1 LEGFGSG
8 GGRYSRTGEPSVDI
22 VNPFTLD
29 AFPYDSPNEG
39 VVNGVTQ
46 SQFDLS
52 RRGGF
57 ARGQITVAARDA
69 VDGSDGE
76 GNVVELAWATLNADV
91 DTLVVWWTLRS
102 GRPLDFAKSRC
113 CYLRNM
119 ALGR

>member
-8 GGRYSRTGEPSVDI
+8 TGEPSVDI

-29 AFPYDSPNEG
+29 AFPHDSPNKG

-52 RRGGF
+52 RRDGF
-57 ARGQITVAARDA
+57 ARGQVRVAARDA
-69 VDGSDGE
+69 IDGSDWVGDV
-76 GNVVELAWATLNADV
+76 GELAFAWAILSADV
-91 DTLVVWWTLRS
+91 DTLVAWWTFRS
-102 GRPLDFAKSRC
+102 GRPLEFSKSC
-113 CYLRNM
+113 CCRLRNM